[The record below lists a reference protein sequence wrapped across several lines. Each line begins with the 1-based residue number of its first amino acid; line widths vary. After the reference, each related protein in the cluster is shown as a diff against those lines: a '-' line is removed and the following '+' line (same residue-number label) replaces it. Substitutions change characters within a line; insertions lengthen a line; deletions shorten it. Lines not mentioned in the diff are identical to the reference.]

1 MTSGVTACMFELIGV
16 APARYC
22 RIFVMTREAS
32 ATVAPGRRRPIELTQ
47 STRFVRAR
55 IVMTWCLL
63 VGSASQSLAK
73 QTIFCPV
80 ITTGA
85 LLQRHHAVGRGLQAP
100 GRVPRTDDEP

>member
-55 IVMTWCLL
+55 IVVPI
-63 VGSASQSLAK
+63 VGEANDILPGDHDRRPSYSVTTRSAGGCRPQVAFRVS
-73 QTIFCPV
+73 
-80 ITTGA
+80 TTSRDA
-85 LLQRHHAVGRGLQAP
+85 S
-100 GRVPRTDDEP
+100 